1 MPAVGE
7 VFLFNALWMWHQW
20 RSGCRQ
26 ICKACW
32 IAASERLCT
41 CIYQSS
47 ETMWDYWAGF
57 LNVHQNPGF
66 SFAQLCKE
74 WVQIIFGWSTGRP
87 PELMVVIESV
97 SCILKRELN
106 FPKLI
111 ELDVQSRSWTARSQH
126 DIFEMLQR
134 KDSDLT
140 SDFFFFLEH
149 SEDKLG
155 DLKKL

>member
-1 MPAVGE
+1 
-7 VFLFNALWMWHQW
+7 
-20 RSGCRQ
+20 
-26 ICKACW
+26 
-32 IAASERLCT
+32 
-41 CIYQSS
+41 
-47 ETMWDYWAGF
+47 
-57 LNVHQNPGF
+57 
-66 SFAQLCKE
+66 
-74 WVQIIFGWSTGRP
+74 
-87 PELMVVIESV
+87 MVVIESV

-140 SDFFFFLEH
+140 SDFFFLLEH